1 MVLFFGEAVE
11 VYIEETVAR
20 LLGLDDGQLLLE
32 RSRGVVVAVA
42 EQLFE
47 SEDLYVRDEI
57 LSRDS

>member
-1 MVLFFGEAVE
+1 VVLFFGEAVE

-32 RSRGVVVAVA
+32 RSRSVVVAVA